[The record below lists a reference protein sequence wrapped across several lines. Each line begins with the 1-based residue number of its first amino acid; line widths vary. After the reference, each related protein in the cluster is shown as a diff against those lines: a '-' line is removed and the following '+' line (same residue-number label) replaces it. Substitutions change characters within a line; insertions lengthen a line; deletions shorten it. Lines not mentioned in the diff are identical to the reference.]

1 MRYHSWTWSRVEV
14 PPIDFFLKKTT
25 PFKVDRIGA
34 AQDARI
40 SKLKWIGRWAG
51 LVLKIENRWAAWS
64 INQIIITLGSSCP
77 PP

>member
-1 MRYHSWTWSRVEV
+1 MSGFGDETTNRLF
-14 PPIDFFLKKTT
+14 PKKTA